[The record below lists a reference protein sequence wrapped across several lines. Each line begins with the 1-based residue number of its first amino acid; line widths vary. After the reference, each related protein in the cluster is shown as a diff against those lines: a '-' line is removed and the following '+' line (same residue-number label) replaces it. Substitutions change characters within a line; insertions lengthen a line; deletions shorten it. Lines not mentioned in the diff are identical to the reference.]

1 MAAVECAIWKTSA
14 QLLESAGEF
23 QVFDSPRAGGK
34 YWISGTAIGQ
44 VLSFN
49 DHAKRLLTT
58 WICEQRRAGVEIPKV
73 QSRVLEL
80 IKSRQPLPIM
90 TRMTL
95 ALHYLGLHI
104 TQLGDSLILGGEDAT
119 LSLEL
124 LAETESQSTKELL
137 QLLHMLEEAGF
148 VQGFFPRDGGAN
160 VRPTVAGWQ
169 ELDNLKR
176 PRTDSAQAFVAMWF
190 NELTTEAYTDGLER
204 ALPTTAWC
212 IDAPK

>member
-1 MAAVECAIWKTSA
+1 MQYGKPQLNCWKA
-14 QLLESAGEF
+14 QANFKFLILQG
-23 QVFDSPRAGGK
+23 RAENIGYRARRLGRCCRLTIMQKDCSRPGFANNGGP
-34 YWISGTAIGQ
+34 
-44 VLSFN
+44 
-49 DHAKRLLTT
+49 
-58 WICEQRRAGVEIPKV
+58 GVEIPKV

-137 QLLHMLEEAGF
+137 QLLHMLKEAGF

-190 NELTTEAYTDGLER
+190 NELTTEAYTDGIER